1 MRALITGSGG
11 QVGRE
16 LVRGAPPGAQ
26 VRALSHSEL
35 DISDAAAVQAIV
47 KEFAPTLIINAA
59 AYTAVDRAETERD
72 LAWKANALAPGLL
85 AEAAA
90 VQGHCRLI
98 HISTDYV
105 FSGERSRP
113 YQTDDEPGPINEYG
127 RSKLEGERA
136 VLQALSTRALIVRSS
151 WVYGAHGRNFLH
163 TMLRLMRERRAVRV
177 VADQIG
183 SPTAAASLA
192 TALWAFAVRPGLSGV
207 HHWTDAGVASWY
219 DFAVAI
225 ADQAAVAGL
234 VPAGVEVTP
243 IATADFPTP
252 ARRPVCSLLDKTH
265 TIAALGAG
273 PEHWARSLKTTLRSM
288 LPVQGS

>member
-16 LVRGAPPGAQ
+16 LVRAAPPDAE
-26 VRALSHSEL
+26 VHALSHGEL
-35 DISDAAAVQAIV
+35 DISDEPAVQAIV

-59 AYTAVDRAETERD
+59 AYTAVDRAETERER
-72 LAWKANALAPGLL
+72 AWQVNALAPRLL

-90 VQGHCRLI
+90 ARGDCRLI

-105 FSGERSRP
+105 FSGESSRP
-113 YQTDDEPGPINEYG
+113 YEIDAAPAPINEYG
-127 RSKLEGERA
+127 RSKLGGERA
-136 VLQALSTRALIVRSS
+136 VLQALATRALIVRSS
-151 WVYGAHGRNFLH
+151 WVYSAHERNFLH
-163 TMLRLMRERRAVRV
+163 TMLRLMRAGRAVRV

-183 SPTAAASLA
+183 SPTSAASLA
-192 TALWAFAVRPGLSGV
+192 MALWAFAVRPGLSGL

-234 VPAGVEVTP
+234 IPARVEVSP
-243 IATADFPTP
+243 IAAEDYPTA
-252 ARRPVCSLLDKTH
+252 ARRPACSLLDKRH

-273 PEHWARSLKTTLRSM
+273 PEHWARSLNATLRSI
-288 LPVQGS
+288 PPIQGS